1 MGRPSFTLLILL
13 PPAFLLL
20 LFATKQSG
28 KRDEQLVFVGNDHLP
43 NITNNSPI
51 LVYNK
56 VIQPHPNH
64 LSIKPGE

>member
-28 KRDEQLVFVGNDHLP
+28 KRDEQLVFVGNGHLP

-56 VIQPHPNH
+56 VIETHPNH

>member
-1 MGRPSFTLLILL
+1 MGRPSFTLLIFL

-20 LFATKQSG
+20 LFAIKQSG
-28 KRDEQLVFVGNDHLP
+28 KRDVQLVFVGHLP

-56 VIQPHPNH
+56 VIQPHHPNL